1 MLAGSLASLQR
12 LRLLSRGHGIG
23 SQLRHC
29 VHCHSSKIS
38 SRSHLKG
45 LGSIVA
51 HSSPLTTSGTDAM
64 SDMNG
69 NTGPVTHEEVEAL
82 RKQVEEL
89 KVIYLNGP
97 STAMRSTMRISAA
110 VHATAHPPR

>member
-1 MLAGSLASLQR
+1 
-12 LRLLSRGHGIG
+12 
-23 SQLRHC
+23 
-29 VHCHSSKIS
+29 
-38 SRSHLKG
+38 
-45 LGSIVA
+45 
-51 HSSPLTTSGTDAM
+51 M

-89 KVIYLNGP
+89 KVIYLTGP